1 MATWRAEVFVNSQV
15 GRITTEVE
23 AATASGAQQQIYAKH
38 GNVQQIVNLRQVS
51 SGGGGSSFSAGDTEG
66 LVWLLGIGFVLYL
79 LVTYWYIAIPVGIV
93 LGILVFMGMS
103 GD

>member
-38 GNVQQIVNLRQVS
+38 GNVQQIVNLRQVNS
-51 SGGGGSSFSAGDTEG
+51 GSSPTFNTENSEG
-66 LVWLLGIGFVLYL
+66 LIWLLGIGFVLYL
-79 LVTYWYIAIPVGIV
+79 FVTYWYIAIPVAVV
-93 LGILVFMGMS
+93 LGILIFLGMRE
-103 GD
+103 D

>member
-51 SGGGGSSFSAGDTEG
+51 SGGGGSSFSSGDTEG

-79 LVTYWYIAIPVGIV
+79 LVTYWYIAIPVAVV
-93 LGILVFMGMS
+93 LGILLFMGMS
-103 GD
+103 ED

>member
-38 GNVQQIVNLRQVS
+38 GNVQQIVNLRQVNS
-51 SGGGGSSFSAGDTEG
+51 GGGSSISSADSEG

-79 LVTYWYIAIPVGIV
+79 LVTYWYIAIPVGI
-93 LGILVFMGMS
+93 ILLILIGMGMKE
-103 GD
+103 D